1 MVNDERL
8 GFMRVLAD
16 QHFAGDRVP
25 DPVAEFSNRGLL
37 QTVEAVFVEN
47 LLLLVDRHQQAKVRL
62 VSPMF
67 QQPRLDIPGDPDV
80 KLPVLWLARE
90 DTSGDEPVRP

>member
-1 MVNDERL
+1 
-8 GFMRVLAD
+8 
-16 QHFAGDRVP
+16 
-25 DPVAEFSNRGLL
+25 
-37 QTVEAVFVEN
+37 VEN